1 MYDLWTS
8 LFRFISVWF
17 AICRCWSWNCIGK
30 RSLHFLLECPFFV
43 HYNNLIIVSDH
54 SFHQRR
60 SPFLCQTFFL
70 LGKRKKGGYKDVF
83 SRGVGG
89 GRSNLKYSRFVFDWK
104 LKETRRGRELET
116 KVGSFFFFPRGRG
129 RGLGYVFPSTR
140 PLVLDLFQRM
150 VSVVCALCPLLLP
163 LLALPLPP
171 SAEKESFPAM
181 SFVGDA
187 DAALRWWLHGAN
199 PLLFGF
205 FDFPCGVNG
214 LGSVYLALAGFFV
227 S

>member
-1 MYDLWTS
+1 MS
-8 LFRFISVWF
+8 LLCPLQQFNHRERPFISPKK
-17 AICRCWSWNCIGK
+17 ISI
-30 RSLHFLLECPFFV
+30 SLPNF
-43 HYNNLIIVSDH
+43 
-54 SFHQRR
+54 
-60 SPFLCQTFFL
+60 FFL

-129 RGLGYVFPSTR
+129 RGRGLGYVFPSTR

-163 LLALPLPP
+163 LLALTLPP